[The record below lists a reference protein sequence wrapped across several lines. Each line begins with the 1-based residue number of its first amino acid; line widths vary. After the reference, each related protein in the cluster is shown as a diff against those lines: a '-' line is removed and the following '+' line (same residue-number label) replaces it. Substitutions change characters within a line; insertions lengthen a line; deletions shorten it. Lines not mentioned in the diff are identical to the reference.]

1 MMTKM
6 SKDPKIYS
14 NLCDSI
20 FPHVHGSEEIKKGL
34 VLMLSGGVAKS
45 TGEGFYILKNNLS
58 LKLINVHN
66 LAERLPLMWIFLNFD
81 RPIKIKEL

>member
-14 NLCDSI
+14 NICDSI

-34 VLMLSGGVAKS
+34 ILMLAGGVAKS
-45 TGEGFYILKNNLS
+45 TGEGNFSYS
-58 LKLINVHN
+58 DDFLIS
-66 LAERLPLMWIFLNFD
+66 
-81 RPIKIKEL
+81 

>member
-1 MMTKM
+1 MMTQM

-34 VLMLSGGVAKS
+34 VLMLAGGVAKS
-45 TGEGFYILKNNLS
+45 TGEGFYIRKNNLT

-66 LAERLPLMWIFLNFD
+66 LAERLPLMWIF
-81 RPIKIKEL
+81 

>member
-34 VLMLSGGVAKS
+34 VLMLAGGVAKS
-45 TGEGFYILKNNLS
+45 TGEGFYIRKNNLT

>member
-1 MMTKM
+1 MMKNEPRLQEKLKPEDWNMMTKM

-34 VLMLSGGVAKS
+34 VLMLAGGVAKS
-45 TGEGFYILKNNLS
+45 TGEGFIY
-58 LKLINVHN
+58 
-66 LAERLPLMWIFLNFD
+66 E
-81 RPIKIKEL
+81 KII

>member
-1 MMTKM
+1 MTKM

-34 VLMLSGGVAKS
+34 VLMLAGGVAKS
-45 TGEGFYILKNNLS
+45 TGEGFSKQR
-58 LKLINVHN
+58 KINVYFFTSR
-66 LAERLPLMWIFLNFD
+66 EVFLYF
-81 RPIKIKEL
+81 KFS